1 MRWLRVIAAVVCCLG
16 LAAPLGAEETK
27 LVGDPARLAAARDL
41 MEVTGV
47 TRQLDGMID
56 AMSKGFAKGAGAE
69 SSEEGQ
75 KLSEEFQATMK
86 KMLSFKTEMIDDFAV
101 LYAET
106 FTADEMK
113 QVADFYRSGVGA
125 KFIKLTP
132 TLMQKG
138 AAIGMKYTERL
149 TKELPKPGT
158 PEKSK

>member
-16 LAAPLGAEETK
+16 MAAPLRAEETK
-27 LVGDPARLAAARDL
+27 PVSDPARLAAARDL

-69 SSEEGQ
+69 TSQQGQ
-75 KLSEEFQATMK
+75 KLSEEFQASMK
-86 KMLSFKTEMIDDFAV
+86 KLLSFKTEMIDDFAV
-101 LYAET
+101 LYADT

-149 TKELPKPGT
+149 TKELPKPAA

>member
-1 MRWLRVIAAVVCCLG
+1 MRLLSTLAAVMCCLA
-16 LAAPLGAEETK
+16 LVAPLRAEETK
-27 LVGDPARLAAARDL
+27 PVADPARLAAARDL

-56 AMSKGFAKGAGAE
+56 AMSKGFAKGANAE
-69 SSEEGQ
+69 SSQQGQ

-86 KMLSFKTEMIDDFAV
+86 KMLSFKAEMMDDFAL

-132 TLMQKG
+132 ALMQKG
-138 AAIGMKYTERL
+138 ASIGMKYSERL
-149 TKELPKPGT
+149 TKGLDKPGA
-158 PEKSK
+158 PAPKN

>member
-1 MRWLRVIAAVVCCLG
+1 
-16 LAAPLGAEETK
+16 
-27 LVGDPARLAAARDL
+27 

-56 AMSKGFAKGAGAE
+56 AMSKGFAKSANAE
-69 SSEEGQ
+69 TSQQSQ
-75 KLSEEFQATMK
+75 KLSEEFQASMK
-86 KMLSFKTEMIDDFAV
+86 KLLSFKAEMIDDFAV

-149 TKELPKPGT
+149 TQELPKPGT
-158 PEKSK
+158 PENSI

>member
-1 MRWLRVIAAVVCCLG
+1 MRWLATIAAVICCFS
-16 LAAPLGAEETK
+16 LAAPLSAAETEPT
-27 LVGDPARLAAARDL
+27 GDPARLAAARDL

-69 SSEEGQ
+69 NSQQGQ
-75 KLSEEFQATMK
+75 KLSEEFQASMK
-86 KMLSFKTEMIDDFAV
+86 KLLSFKTEMIDDFAV

-113 QVADFYRSGVGA
+113 QLADFYRSGVGA

-132 TLMQKG
+132 ALMQKG

-149 TKELPKPGT
+149 TKELPKPRV
-158 PEKSK
+158 PAESK